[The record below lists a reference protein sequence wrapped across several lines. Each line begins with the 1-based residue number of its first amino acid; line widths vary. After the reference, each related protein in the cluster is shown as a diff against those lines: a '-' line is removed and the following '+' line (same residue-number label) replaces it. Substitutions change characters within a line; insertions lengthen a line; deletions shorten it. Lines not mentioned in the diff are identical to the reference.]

1 MNSKNRSL
9 VLIIMSIS
17 LIAILAFVF
26 VPKFLVEFL
35 LENRYLALG
44 ICFVAFVSIAG
55 AIVVAANKT
64 YDEELSLDTEVPVVE
79 PVAEPVEEVVEEVVE
94 EIAPAEEDADDEEES
109 PSIIRLDYSFKSKLI
124 LSVDEIKNYYN
135 EIVNYVLSY
144 GVKIRKSWK
153 KETIYLG
160 RNVYAIL
167 TFKGKKLCVSFALD
181 PKDYE
186 NSKYY
191 FKDVSEIKKFEKTP
205 LLMKITSLRKVKYT
219 KELLE
224 KIFTDNNLVDKKATA
239 TLEEI
244 PVATKEEL
252 IEQGLIKDPSKVNA

>member
-1 MNSKNRSL
+1 MSSKNRSL
-9 VLIIMSIS
+9 VLILMSIS
-17 LIAILAFVF
+17 LIAVLAFVF

-55 AIVVAANKT
+55 AIVISANKT
-64 YDEELSLDTEVPVVE
+64 YDEELALDTEVPVVE
-79 PVAEPVEEVVEEVVE
+79 QVIEPVETVVE
-94 EIAPAEEDADDEEES
+94 EIAPVVEDEDDDEES

-124 LSVDEIKNYYN
+124 LSADEIKNYYN

-167 TFKGKKLCVSFALD
+167 TFKGKKLCVSFALN
-181 PKDYE
+181 PEDYE

-224 KIFTDNNLVDKKATA
+224 KIFTDNNLVDKKVTA

-252 IEQGLIKDPSKVNA
+252 IEQGLIKEPSKVNA